1 MRSRLRAILILL
13 GLVLAAFATLTVAA
27 PASARAQEFLTGV
40 DAKGLDA
47 DEQKFLVD
55 LMKEGVCPCDAKASM
70 FDCIQA
76 KKCEKATDLGRY
88 GADKFREGL
97 GEDQVRDAVV
107 RKYFD
112 DNVSFD
118 WFDLK
123 DTPKKGAAK
132 PKVTIVEFAD
142 FECPHCAML
151 GKIMPDLVKAYPN
164 DVAVYFKQF
173 PLPSH
178 TWAEVAS
185 RATFAAWK
193 QNKFWQMHDLV
204 FANQLNLSAERF
216 AEFASELGLNGPRF
230 KADMESPEA
239 HKYVDRD
246 RNEGNKA
253 QLTGT
258 PTVYMNGKLY
268 YGEKTLEAMKEHVA
282 KLLKAAKPARK

>member
-1 MRSRLRAILILL
+1 MRLRLRAVLLLL
-13 GLVLAAFATLTVAA
+13 GLLMVSLPGT
-27 PASARAQEFLTGV
+27 SARAQEALVGV

-47 DEQKFLVD
+47 DELKFLVE
-55 LMKEGVCPCDAKASM
+55 LLKEGVCPCDAKASM
-70 FDCIQA
+70 FDCLQA
-76 KKCEKATDLGRY
+76 KKCEKATDLARF

-112 DNVSFD
+112 DNVTFD

-123 DTPKKGAAK
+123 GTPRKGAAK
-132 PKVTIVEFAD
+132 PKVTVVEFAD
-142 FECPHCAML
+142 FECPHCAMV
-151 GKIMPDLVKAYPN
+151 GKIMPELVKAFPN
-164 DVAVYFKQF
+164 DVAVYFKHF

-178 TWAEVAS
+178 TWAEQAARACVA
-185 RATFAAWK
+185 ANK
-193 QNKFWQMHDLV
+193 QNKFWPMHDLI

-216 AEFASELGLNGPRF
+216 GEFAAELGLNGPRF

-239 HKYVDRD
+239 HKLVDRD

-253 QLTGT
+253 QLNGT

-268 YGEKTLEAMKEHVA
+268 YGEKTLEAMKAHIE
-282 KLLKAAKPARK
+282 KLLGAKPPKN